1 MIPPMSVT
9 VRTALVTGANRGLG
23 LETARQLASQG
34 LAVIVTSREVPAARA
49 AADGLAKGKPPGQ
62 VTALPLPLDVGD
74 PAQITAAAEHLRNAG
89 AALDVL
95 VNNAG
100 IAMDGFNA
108 EVARRTIEVNL
119 LGPLRV
125 TEALLPLDVSDP
137 ASVAAAADHVRAGG
151 AGLDVLVN
159 NAGIAMDGF
168 NAEVARRTIETNF
181 FGPLRV
187 TEALLPIM
195 PAGGTIVMVS
205 SGMGELSGVDDRLR
219 ARFTDPKLT
228 RDGLVALAQEFVDDV
243 AAGRHRERGW
253 PSSGYR
259 VSKIALNAL
268 VRVWAP
274 ELGARR
280 IIINAVYP
288 GWVRTDMGGHGASRS
303 VEKGAASIVWAA
315 TRIGEPTGAFFR
327 DGRRIDW

>member
-1 MIPPMSVT
+1 MIPTMSVT

-34 LAVIVTSREVPAARA
+34 LAVIVTSREEAAARA
-49 AADGLAKGKPPGQ
+49 AADALAKGKPPGQ
-62 VTALPLPLDVGD
+62 VTALPLPLDVGE
-74 PAQITAAAEHLRNAG
+74 PVQITAAAEHLRAAG
-89 AALDVL
+89 TTLDVL

-108 EVARRTIEVNL
+108 EVARRTIEVNF

-125 TEALLPLDVSDP
+125 TEALVS
-137 ASVAAAADHVRAGG
+137 
-151 AGLDVLVN
+151 LV
-159 NAGIAMDGF
+159 
-168 NAEVARRTIETNF
+168 
-181 FGPLRV
+181 
-187 TEALLPIM
+187 

-205 SGMGELSGVDDRLR
+205 SGMGELSGVDDHLR

-228 RDGLVALAQEFVDDV
+228 RDGLVALAQEFVADV
-243 AAGRHRERGW
+243 EAGRHRERGW

-259 VSKIALNAL
+259 VSKISLNAL

-280 IIINAVYP
+280 IIINAVCP

-315 TRIGEPTGAFFR
+315 TRVGEPNGGFFR